1 MEQGEGCVHKWYDVV
16 RRSAAITAN
25 VQKALHMAT
34 TIIPTQ
40 RMKFTE
46 ARPQLSE
53 LLNRVYDREMRV
65 MISKGNIPVAAI
77 VSVDDLERLNQLDAK
92 READFEIFREIGEA
106 FADQTPEEIEANV
119 DRIVAEV
126 REEMRRER
134 LAGKTT

>member
-1 MEQGEGCVHKWYDVV
+1 
-16 RRSAAITAN
+16 
-25 VQKALHMAT
+25 MAQ

-46 ARPQLSE
+46 ARPQLSD

-77 VSVDDLERLNQLDAK
+77 VSVEDLERLNQLDAQ
-92 READFEIFREIGEA
+92 READFAVLDEIGAA

-126 REEMRRER
+126 REERRRER
-134 LAGKTT
+134 LADKAR